1 MIRYISLFISIILI
15 SFTSC
20 VNTDVYSSEFTMRSD
35 LSVEEK
41 LEGFGAKKIYVDEP
55 ETYFAGE
62 LWLEKLIELTKESE
76 EYILISTFLGSSS
89 ERTEPFYDLLCE
101 KAESGVDVYLIIDG
115 VSSYDMT
122 ASKDFLT
129 PLYFLRE
136 SGVHL
141 IEYSPITFT
150 HLLAPYELMVREHRK
165 MFVFDGRKCA
175 IGGMN
180 INYISIGSGEGGNQR
195 DSMYLFSSSALSS
208 ALTDEFVNIWNEMS
222 VEPLDRNDFASYPE
236 SDTGSIPSYLFN
248 QGPGGK
254 TTIGELYATL
264 INSAQKEIDL
274 IAFLPVYDDNMGEAL
289 RRAKERGVYIKV
301 VVSTEARSFAGVTY
315 MLPDLLEIADEV
327 YLTSDDK
334 EPLLHE
340 KLMIVDDM
348 YTVIGSVNFNY
359 RSMGLSNEIAL
370 VLVSDEF
377 ALKEKAHL
385 DERIAD
391 GSERIYLEDAIA
403 LKKEHGSAFA
413 YFLNFYGG

>member
-76 EYILISTFLGSSS
+76 DYILISTFLGSSS

-122 ASKDFLT
+122 ESKDFLT

-150 HLLAPYELMVREHRK
+150 HLLAPHELMVREHRK

-195 DSMYLFSSSALSS
+195 DSMYLFSSTALSS

-274 IAFLPVYDDNMGEAL
+274 IAFLPVYDENMGDAL

>member
-1 MIRYISLFISIILI
+1 
-15 SFTSC
+15 
-20 VNTDVYSSEFTMRSD
+20 
-35 LSVEEK
+35 
-41 LEGFGAKKIYVDEP
+41 
-55 ETYFAGE
+55 
-62 LWLEKLIELTKESE
+62 
-76 EYILISTFLGSSS
+76 
-89 ERTEPFYDLLCE
+89 
-101 KAESGVDVYLIIDG
+101 
-115 VSSYDMT
+115 
-122 ASKDFLT
+122 
-129 PLYFLRE
+129 
-136 SGVHL
+136 
-141 IEYSPITFT
+141 
-150 HLLAPYELMVREHRK
+150 
-165 MFVFDGRKCA
+165 
-175 IGGMN
+175 MN

-274 IAFLPVYDDNMGEAL
+274 IAFLPVYDDNMGDAL

-391 GSERIYLEDAIA
+391 GSERICLEDAIA

>member
-76 EYILISTFLGSSS
+76 DYILISTFLGSSS

-122 ASKDFLT
+122 ESKDFLT

-150 HLLAPYELMVREHRK
+150 HLLAPHELMVREHRK

-274 IAFLPVYDDNMGEAL
+274 IAFLPVYDENMGDAL

-403 LKKEHGSAFA
+403 LKKAHGSAFA

>member
-76 EYILISTFLGSSS
+76 DYILISTFLGSSS

-122 ASKDFLT
+122 ESKDFLT

-150 HLLAPYELMVREHRK
+150 HLLAPHELMVREHRK

-274 IAFLPVYDDNMGEAL
+274 IAFLPVYDDNMGDAL

>member
-76 EYILISTFLGSSS
+76 DYILISTFLGSSS

-150 HLLAPYELMVREHRK
+150 HLLSPHELMVREHRK
-165 MFVFDGRKCA
+165 VFVFDGRKCA

-274 IAFLPVYDDNMGEAL
+274 IAFLPVYDDNMGDAL

>member
-76 EYILISTFLGSSS
+76 DYILISTFLGSSS

-122 ASKDFLT
+122 ESKDFLT

-150 HLLAPYELMVREHRK
+150 HLLAPHELMVREHRK

-274 IAFLPVYDDNMGEAL
+274 IAFLPVYDDNMGDAL

-403 LKKEHGSAFA
+403 LKKAHGSAFA